1 MILNTKQR
9 ACIFI
14 HYSKSSMLP
23 YNVQLYIEEL
33 SRHFQSVSVL
43 TNNALI
49 CSKKYLFA
57 PGVKLHYLENKGYDF
72 GMFYRYISTQNINNY
87 KELAIINDSN
97 LIINHL
103 NDVFNWG
110 RKKNVDFWGIIDS
123 HEKPWFSEHSEN
135 HHIQSHFLVF
145 NERAIKM
152 LPSYFDK
159 MDIEF
164 ILRETN
170 LKKLR
175 RKVINDWEI
184 GLSRYLISQKLSFAS
199 FFSNKKMQ
207 QKYSSEVKNMAHDMH
222 YELAAEG
229 YPLLKKKVT
238 QPQKKWY
245 KLNAEKNEWEKTV
258 LDFGNKEWNLH
269 KIIAECY

>member
-1 MILNTKQR
+1 MILNTKQS

-14 HYSKSSMLP
+14 HYSRSVVLP

-33 SRHFQSVSVL
+33 SRHFQTVFVL
-43 TNNALI
+43 TNNTLI
-49 CSKKYLFA
+49 STKKYLFT
-57 PGVKLHYLENKGYDF
+57 PNVKLHYLENKGYDF
-72 GMFYRYISTQNINNY
+72 GMFYRFISNQNLTNY

-97 LIINHL
+97 LIINRL
-103 NDVFNWG
+103 DDVFHWG
-110 RKKNVDFWGIIDS
+110 RKKDVDFWGIIDS
-123 HEKPWFSEHSEN
+123 HEKPWFSEHAEN
-135 HHIQSHFLVF
+135 HHVQSHFFVF

-159 MDIEF
+159 MDIGF
-164 ILRETN
+164 ILNEKNT
-170 LKKLR
+170 KKLR

-184 GLSRYLISQKLSFAS
+184 GLSRYLIAEKLSFAS
-199 FFSNKKMQ
+199 FFSNKKML
-207 QKYSSEVKNMAHDMH
+207 QKYNSEVKNIAHSMH

-238 QPQKKWY
+238 QPKRKWY
-245 KLNAEKNEWEKTV
+245 KLYAKKSEWEKTV

-269 KIIAECY
+269 KIITDCY